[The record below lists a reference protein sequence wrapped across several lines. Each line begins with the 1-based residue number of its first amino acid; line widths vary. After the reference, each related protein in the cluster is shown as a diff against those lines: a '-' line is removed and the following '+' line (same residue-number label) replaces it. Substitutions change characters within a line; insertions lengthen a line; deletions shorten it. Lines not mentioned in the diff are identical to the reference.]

1 MFKVIKKEGSAR
13 RGEFVTVHG
22 TVQTPAFMNVA
33 TCGAIKGAVSAL
45 DLKNI
50 KCQVQL
56 CNTYHLH
63 LRPGD
68 EKVKQMGGL
77 HKFTR
82 WNGPILTDSGGFQ
95 VFSLAG
101 LRKIKEEGVYSHS
114 HIDGA
119 KIFMGPEE
127 SMQIQS
133 NLGSTI
139 AMAFDECAPHPCTR
153 EYMENSVA

>member
-63 LRPGD
+63 LRPVMKRLSKWAD
-68 EKVKQMGGL
+68 FTNLQGGTVL
-77 HKFTR
+77 
-82 WNGPILTDSGGFQ
+82 
-95 VFSLAG
+95 SLPTAADFRCS
-101 LRKIKEEGVYSHS
+101 LL
-114 HIDGA
+114 
-119 KIFMGPEE
+119 
-127 SMQIQS
+127 QS
-133 NLGSTI
+133 
-139 AMAFDECAPHPCTR
+139 
-153 EYMENSVA
+153 